1 MQKRNFFTLLFTLLV
16 CFFIFPVTTSHAGF
30 SLFGQHKTVK
40 AVDGEVMIP
49 MTDVNDGIAHY
60 FTYKSNGKKIN
71 FFIVKSTDGVIRAA
85 FDACDVCFP
94 AKKGY
99 TQQGEFMICNNCGR
113 KFHSTRI
120 NVEKGGCNPAP
131 LQRKER
137 DNKVVITVADM
148 LTGIRYF

>member
-1 MQKRNFFTLLFTLLV
+1 MQKRSFFFITFAIV
-16 CFFIFPVTTSHAGF
+16 ACFFIYPIDGHGGF
-30 SLFGQHKTVK
+30 SLFGQHKSVK
-40 AVDGEVMIP
+40 NINGEVVIP
-49 MTDVNDGIAHY
+49 LTDVNDGTAHY
-60 FTYKSNGKKIN
+60 FTYKDRGRKIN

-120 NVEKGGCNPAP
+120 NVEQGGCNPAP
-131 LQRKER
+131 LHRKEQG
-137 DNKVVITVADM
+137 NNLIIAVADI
-148 LTGIRYF
+148 LTGVRYF